1 MDVLSFLLLAFAPG
15 IFWLWF
21 FVRKDIYRPE
31 PKRLLAL
38 TFFLG
43 MVSTI
48 PAGVV
53 NAIFLDDSI
62 VSGPAAAFTMGMLFV
77 VGPVEETAKFLAVR
91 LVAFRS
97 LYFDE
102 PGDGLVYSVAASLG
116 FASLENF
123 MYIINFGPEVMIGRA
138 PLSTL
143 AHAIFGSFWGYA
155 LGSQKQ
161 EDTRNS
167 TPVFMGVA
175 TGAVVH
181 GLFNVLVMTP
191 QTLLAAVVL
200 IVLGAW
206 WTLRHLDWAQRVSP
220 FRYKRNYPRILCL
233 TCNQRINVLSRFC
246 RFCGAP
252 VMTSRADIYCSH
264 CNTRNLSHTSFCTGC
279 GDQLMR

>member
-1 MDVLSFLLLAFAPG
+1 MYFLTFLLLAFAPG

-21 FVRKDIYRPE
+21 FVRKDIYRPG

-48 PAGVV
+48 PAGIMEY
-53 NAIFLDDSI
+53 IFLDDS
-62 VSGPAAAFTMGMLFV
+62 VMSGPAAALTMEMLFV

-102 PGDGLVYSVAASLG
+102 PSDGLVYSVAASLG

-123 MYIINFGPEVMIGRA
+123 LYVIEFGPEVMIVRA

-143 AHAIFGSFWGYA
+143 AHVIFGSFWGYA
-155 LGSQKQ
+155 LGSQRQ
-161 EDTRNS
+161 EDARNS

-181 GLFNVLVMTP
+181 GLFNVLVFTN
-191 QTLLAAVVL
+191 QTLAAIVL
-200 IVLGAW
+200 VVLGAW
-206 WTLRHLDWAQRVSP
+206 WTLRHLEWAQKVSP

-233 TCNQRINVLSRFC
+233 TCNQRINILSRFC
-246 RFCGAP
+246 RFCGST
-252 VMTSRADIYCSH
+252 VTTSCAYIYCSH
-264 CNTRNLSHTSFCTGC
+264 CNTRNRHDTSFCTSC